1 MNTKIVMISSG
12 LFLGVLGITFTFIPD
27 EIVSGLVE
35 TPSPVSI
42 LPLQLLGAL
51 YIGFALLNWMA
62 KESLIGGIYNRP
74 IAIGNFTHFAV
85 GAMALIKIITK
96 IQTHSEVVI
105 SLASV
110 YVIFAILFGYVFRT
124 SPFRTEKKN

>member
-35 TPSPVSI
+35 TPSPMSI

-74 IAIGNFTHFAV
+74 IAIGNFTYFAV

-96 IQTHSEVVI
+96 IQTHSEIVI
-105 SLASV
+105 SLATV
-110 YVIFAILFGYVFRT
+110 YVIFAILFGYVIRT
-124 SPFRTEKKN
+124 SPFKTEKKN

>member
-35 TPSPVSI
+35 TPSPMSI

>member
-1 MNTKIVMISSG
+1 MISSG

-35 TPSPVSI
+35 TPSPMSI

>member
-1 MNTKIVMISSG
+1 MISSG

-27 EIVSGLVE
+27 EIVSGLGE
-35 TPSPVSI
+35 TPSPMSI

>member
-27 EIVSGLVE
+27 EVVSGLVE
-35 TPSPVSI
+35 TPSPMSI

-74 IAIGNFTHFAV
+74 IAIGNFTHFQL
-85 GAMALIKIITK
+85 GQWL
-96 IQTHSEVVI
+96 
-105 SLASV
+105 
-110 YVIFAILFGYVFRT
+110 
-124 SPFRTEKKN
+124 

>member
-35 TPSPVSI
+35 TPSPMSI

-124 SPFRTEKKN
+124 SPFKTEKKN

>member
-27 EIVSGLVE
+27 EVVSGLVE
-35 TPSPVSI
+35 TPSPMSI

-96 IQTHSEVVI
+96 IQTHSEIVI
-105 SLASV
+105 SLATV
-110 YVIFAILFGYVFRT
+110 YVIFAILFGYVIRT
-124 SPFRTEKKN
+124 SPFRTEKRN